1 MAGPVVAADDVKAIC
16 QKEGFLAKQVYIVF
30 TTPTGGMEAV
40 MAMLNEHLAFQVELE
55 AQGIMVAAGP
65 HWTDD
70 EKEWKGEG
78 MVVIRAGSLAEA
90 KEIAARDPMHKSGA
104 RKFVVRPWFVNE
116 GTITVRLNFSKKSFE
131 MV

>member
-1 MAGPVVAADDVKAIC
+1 MAGPVVAADDVKSIC
-16 QKEGFLAKQVYIVF
+16 QKEGFLAKQVYVVF
-30 TTPTGGMEAV
+30 TTPTGGMEPV
-40 MAMLNEHLAFQVELE
+40 MASLNKHLAFQVELE

-65 HWTDD
+65 HWTDG
-70 EKEWKGEG
+70 EQEWKGEG

>member
-1 MAGPVVAADDVKAIC
+1 MAGPVVAADEVKSIC
-16 QKEGFLAKQVYIVF
+16 QKEGFLAKQVYVVF
-30 TTPTGGMEAV
+30 TTPTNGMEPV
-40 MAMLNEHLAFQVELE
+40 MATLKEHLAFQVELE
-55 AQGIMVAAGP
+55 TQGIMVAAGP

-104 RKFVVRPWFVNE
+104 RKFTVRPWFVNE